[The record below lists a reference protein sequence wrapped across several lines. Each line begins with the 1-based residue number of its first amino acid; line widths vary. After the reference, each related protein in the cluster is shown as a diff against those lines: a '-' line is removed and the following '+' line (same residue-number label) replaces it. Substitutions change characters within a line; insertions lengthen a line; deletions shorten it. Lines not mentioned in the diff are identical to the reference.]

1 MVHSG
6 HIPVPWSRRTGLSL
20 TPDIPRVPLV
30 DRREKSTYD
39 DAQPR
44 SPGCR
49 LLTPMPLFTET
60 DPDRGA
66 GTALAAATGA
76 GLSQRLMA
84 DALLHHQAGRL
95 AEAEAAYLAVL
106 NLAPGHAGT
115 LHNLGVI
122 AGARGQPLAAID
134 RFDAAIAAAPDYAA
148 AHYNRAVACHTL
160 GRTREAILGMSR
172 ACAIDQG
179 HYDAHRA
186 LGFLWLAEGECDRAL
201 DHFARTYELRRGDD
215 RTGIADRSLNQATR
229 GKLLHDA
236 AQFSF
241 LSARCREGQRFAVL
255 ARAYQEVAAEI
266 GQGAAALSPRQ
277 LQRLGED
284 YNRAIH
290 ASEAPACATSAIS
303 AGFDRSAILC
313 CFEADDAVF
322 FDDLLTP
329 AALRRLKKYLLES
342 TIWHDFSHIGS
353 FVAAYLED
361 GLANPLLLQ
370 IADELRRTFPEIL
383 QPHPLS
389 QAWAFKG
396 LDRAAAIEA
405 HADDAAVSVNFW
417 VTPDAANLDP
427 GGGGLAVCRVPP
439 PADWLLSD
447 YDADKNEVAAFLGEH
462 DGDTL
467 TVPYRENRA
476 VMFSSRLFHRSDAP
490 RFAPGYENRR
500 INVTLLFGHR

>member
-1 MVHSG
+1 
-6 HIPVPWSRRTGLSL
+6 
-20 TPDIPRVPLV
+20 
-30 DRREKSTYD
+30 
-39 DAQPR
+39 
-44 SPGCR
+44 
-49 LLTPMPLFTET
+49 MPLCTET
-60 DPDRGA
+60 DPDRGTP
-66 GTALAAATGA
+66 TALATATGA
-76 GLSQRLMA
+76 GSSQRLMR
-84 DALLHHQAGRL
+84 DAVLHHRAGRL

-106 NLAPGHAGT
+106 HLAPGHAGT

-122 AGARGQPLAAID
+122 AGVRGQPLAAID
-134 RFDAAIAAAPDYAA
+134 HFDAAIAAAPDYAA
-148 AHYNRAVACHTL
+148 AHYNRAVACHAL

-172 ACAIDQG
+172 TCAIDRG

-186 LGFLWLAEGECDRAL
+186 LGFLWLAQRECGRAL

-215 RTGIADRSLNQATR
+215 RTGIADRSLNYATR

-255 ARAYQEVAAEI
+255 TNAYQEVAAEI
-266 GQGAAALSPRQ
+266 GQGAAALSPKQ

-284 YNRAIH
+284 YNRAVHIC
-290 ASEAPACATSAIS
+290 EAPACATSAIS
-303 AGFDRSAILC
+303 AGLDRGAILHS
-313 CFEADDAVF
+313 FKAHETGAVY

-353 FVAAYLED
+353 FVAAYVED
-361 GLANPLLLQ
+361 GLASPLLLQ
-370 IADELRRTFPEIL
+370 VADELRGAFPEIL
-383 QPHPLS
+383 GPHPLS

-396 LDRAAAIEA
+396 LDGAAAIEA
-405 HADDAAVSVNFW
+405 HADDAAVNVNFW

-427 GGGGLAVCRVPP
+427 GSGGLAVCRVPP
-439 PADWLLSD
+439 PSDWLLSG
-447 YDADKNEVAAFLGEH
+447 YHADKDEVAAFLKEH

-467 TVPYRENRA
+467 MVPYRENRA

-490 RFAPGYENRR
+490 HFAPGYENRR